1 MQVADASGGDRAE
14 GDGGGSLRVSGA
26 PGRYVVRITREVVV
40 SIDNA
45 DISSKSVTCAMRT
58 PHQECLIRASASQ
71 GYVRYIIEH
80 DLTGQAGKTSRRN
93 THDRIGWSGGNC
105 CIDAG
110 SCDGTPV
117 QRITGTSRP
126 SGLP

>member
-58 PHQECLIRASASQ
+58 PHQEWLIKASASQ
-71 GYVRYIIEH
+71 AYVPYIIEH
-80 DLTGQAGKTSRRN
+80 DLTAQARKTSRRD
-93 THDRIGWSGGNC
+93 TPHRIGWRRGKCRN
-105 CIDAG
+105 D
-110 SCDGTPV
+110 P
-117 QRITGTSRP
+117 SRTDMPPPQP
-126 SGLP
+126 STAP

>member
-58 PHQECLIRASASQ
+58 PHQECLIKASASQ
-71 GYVRYIIEH
+71 RYVRYILED
-80 DLTGQAGKTSRRN
+80 DLTGQAGKTFRRN
-93 THDRIGWSGGNC
+93 TRERIGCSAGNC
-105 CIDAG
+105 CNDAV
-110 SCDGTPV
+110 SWYGTAL
-117 QRITGTSRP
+117 RR
-126 SGLP
+126 